1 MMKVD
6 AVAMAFDPKG
16 IALPLDQILP
26 LKKISVAFKRSARYQ
41 RIFAS
46 IREIGIIEP
55 LAVFPQNGKERQY
68 ILLDGLL
75 RFEVLKDLGKTE
87 AFCLIATEDEAYTY
101 NQKVNQVTPIQEH
114 FMILRAIENGVS
126 ENRIAATLNVDV
138 KSIRSKRDLLKD
150 VCPEAVEL
158 LRDGRISAGAVRE
171 LSKVKPMRQIEM
183 AELMIASHNLT
194 ASYAKCLI
202 AATPNDQLIE
212 KAAAKAKEGLS
223 PEEISRMEREMEN
236 LSKDFRQIEETHGRN
251 VLNLVTSVAYLRKL
265 LDIASVVRFLSRH
278 HADLLTEFQKIVE
291 ATSLTEPQ

>member
-1 MMKVD
+1 M
-6 AVAMAFDPKG
+6 
-16 IALPLDQILP
+16 
-26 LKKISVAFKRSARYQ
+26 
-41 RIFAS
+41 
-46 IREIGIIEP
+46 
-55 LAVFPQNGKERQY
+55 
-68 ILLDGLL
+68 
-75 RFEVLKDLGKTE
+75 
-87 AFCLIATEDEAYTY
+87 
-101 NQKVNQVTPIQEH
+101 
-114 FMILRAIENGVS
+114 
-126 ENRIAATLNVDV
+126 

-158 LRDGRISAGAVRE
+158 LRDGRIAAAAVRE

-236 LSKDFRQIEETHGRN
+236 LSKDFRQIEATHGRN

-265 LDIASVVRFLSRH
+265 LDSASIVRFLSRH
-278 HADLLTEFQKIVE
+278 HADMLTEFQKIVE
-291 ATSLTEPQ
+291 ATSLTEAK